1 MKIEI
6 KNRFNNSV
14 LFSHDCE
21 ENTLKITLLMALKA
35 SADLRRADLR
45 VANLGGVDLGG
56 ADLGGANLRGANLGG
71 ADLGGA
77 DLGGADLR
85 RADLREA
92 NLGGA
97 DLGGANL
104 RGANLRGADLGG
116 ANLGGADLRGANL
129 GGADLGDLKLVGGRP
144 FMQIGPIGSRNDY
157 LTAFI
162 TDKGVHVQAGC
173 FFGSRD
179 QFELKVAESHGS
191 NEHGKEY
198 RAALVLID
206 AHAEIWTPKEPA

>member
-45 VANLGGVDLGG
+45 
-56 ADLGGANLRGANLGG
+56 
-71 ADLGGA
+71 
-77 DLGGADLR
+77 
-85 RADLREA
+85 EA

-104 RGANLRGADLGG
+104 RGANLR
-116 ANLGGADLRGANL
+116 
-129 GGADLGDLKLVGGRP
+129 GADLGDLKLVGGRP